1 MLWNPLYNLNRCL
14 LLSPLTIFCTKMSK
28 LDLCTK
34 LQPIQDDI
42 DLATMKAKEVMK
54 DWEDYQKLDWGFG
67 ERPAVRIMVGK
78 IKQNLATLQ
87 EFTKLFEFKTEGE

>member
-1 MLWNPLYNLNRCL
+1 
-14 LLSPLTIFCTKMSK
+14 MSK

-34 LQPIQDDI
+34 LQLIQDDI